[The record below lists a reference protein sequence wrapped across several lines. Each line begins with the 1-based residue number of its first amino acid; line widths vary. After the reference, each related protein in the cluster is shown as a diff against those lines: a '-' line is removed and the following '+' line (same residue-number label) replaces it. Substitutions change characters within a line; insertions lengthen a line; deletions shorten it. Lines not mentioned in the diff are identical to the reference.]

1 MNNLYYFKYNNVDLT
16 DIAYI
21 KEVEMPSLPTMSH
34 SSIEIFERD
43 GSVYNGMSYEPR
55 PIRLTFVIKKDNAS
69 DYEAAVND
77 VKNTFA
83 TKEEAPLY
91 LGKEDRY
98 IWCVPIDDLYIT
110 EVGTYCAT
118 GEINLVAY
126 DPYWYDNEILSANS
140 DSKTVT
146 VDVVGDIE
154 TPPTI
159 HIGVGGDA
167 SFYQI
172 ENTRTGE
179 KVMLGE
185 IPRATKAETKKI
197 RNTILRDEMETTS
210 GWSQSSTNIDGGMG
224 TGGTLAVT
232 QNGTGLKCGD
242 FGSASSG
249 DKWHGA
255 CYMKNLSTPVKDFT
269 VRIRMSH
276 NSTGTNGDPSIKTPY
291 KDDPEYGNGSYVYY
305 QPSGTV
311 NMRKSTSLKAKVLTT
326 IPKGTKL
333 EGTETQGFLKTTY
346 KSYSGYVHLSVLKK
360 YRGSTGKTK
369 TQQNFVTTMSTP
381 IRASAKKK
389 STNKCSIP
397 IGKCIRCIVNPSY
410 VDKDAKITYYKLAKA
425 YKGITGYVAKANLV
439 DASDYQIV
447 YDKETYKTADDKNG
461 ICTLFGYS
469 SDGTQLFSMNFI
481 DDNNYYEFSYP
492 LIRKNGTDFLK
503 DVTKA
508 PDPKYTTTYSESNGK
523 LVANKKYKLSGT
535 YGSWNDFYGE
545 LYIERIKNKWYAYV
559 KKMTHDDV
567 HSVLKTLSSKTVTD
581 TTNSDKDLSYVVMYI
596 GTAGDSAKA
605 CGMAISFIEVKSDQS
620 VEIENPGDVNW
631 QGFEEGDAITI
642 DCANATVELNQIDT
656 PGIIDVASDFFDLLP
671 GENTI
676 KVVTDDSN
684 PTITVTYDARYL

>member
-1 MNNLYYFKYNNVDLT
+1 
-16 DIAYI
+16 
-21 KEVEMPSLPTMSH
+21 MPSLPTMSH

-43 GSVYNGMSYEPR
+43 GSVYNGMSYEAR
-55 PIRLTFVIKKDNAS
+55 SIRLTFVIKKDNAD
-69 DYEAAVND
+69 DYESAVND

-126 DPYWYDNEILSANS
+126 DPYWYDNEILSAHS
-140 DSKTVT
+140 ESKTVT
-146 VDVVGDIE
+146 VDVEGDVE

-159 HIGVGGDA
+159 HIGVSGDA

-179 KVMLGE
+179 KILLGE

-210 GWSQSSTNIDGGMG
+210 GWSQSNTNIDGGMG
-224 TGGTLAVT
+224 KGGTLAVT

-249 DKWHGA
+249 NKWHGA

-291 KDDPEYGNGSYVYY
+291 KNDPDYGNVSQAIYKSRGAVY
-305 QPSGTV
+305 
-311 NMRKSTSLKAKVLTT
+311 MRKTPSLKAAILTT

-333 EGTETQGFLKTTY
+333 EGTETKGFLKTTY
-346 KSYSGYVHLSVLKK
+346 KSFSGYVHLSVIDKDT
-360 YRGSTGKTK
+360 GSIGKTK

-397 IGKCIRCIVNPSY
+397 IGTCIRCIVNPSY

-425 YKGITGYVAKANLV
+425 YKGITGFVAKANLV

-447 YDKETYKTADDKNG
+447 YDKETYKTADDKTG
-461 ICTLFGYS
+461 ICSLFGYS

-503 DVTKA
+503 DKTKA

-523 LVANKKYKLSGT
+523 LKAEKKYKLSGA

-545 LYIERIKNKWYAYV
+545 LYIERIKNNWYAYIE
-559 KKMTHDDV
+559 KMTHDDV
-567 HSVLKTLSSKTVTD
+567 HSRIKRISSKTVTD
-581 TTNSDKDLSYVVMYI
+581 TTNSDKNLSYLVMYI
-596 GTAGDSAKA
+596 GTTGDSAKA

-656 PGIIDVASDFFDLLP
+656 PGIIDVASDFFNLLP

>member
-1 MNNLYYFKYNNVDLT
+1 
-16 DIAYI
+16 
-21 KEVEMPSLPTMSH
+21 MPSLPTMSH
-34 SSIEIFERD
+34 SSIEMFERD
-43 GSVYNGMSYEPR
+43 GAVYNGMSYDTR
-55 PIRLTFVIKKDNAS
+55 SIRITFVIKKDNAD
-69 DYEAAVND
+69 DYETAVRD

-91 LGKEDRY
+91 LGREDRY

-118 GEINLVAY
+118 GEVNLVAY

-146 VDVVGDIE
+146 VDVEGDVE
-154 TPPTI
+154 TPPDI
-159 HIGVGGDA
+159 HIGVSGDS
-167 SFYQI
+167 SFFQI
-172 ENTRTGE
+172 ENTRTNE
-179 KVMLGE
+179 KILLGE
-185 IPRATKAETKKI
+185 IPRVHGTAKKKY
-197 RNTILRDEMETTS
+197 NTILKDEMETTT
-210 GWSQSSTNIDGGMG
+210 GWTQSSTNIDSGMG

-232 QNGTGLKCGD
+232 KNGTGLKCGD

-249 DKWHGA
+249 NKWHGA
-255 CYMKNLSTPVKDFT
+255 CYMKNLPTTVKNFK

-276 NSTGTNGDPSIKTPY
+276 NSTGKNGDPYIKTPY
-291 KDDPEYGNGSYVYY
+291 DDDPDYGKLPVTYY
-305 QPSGTV
+305 KTTA
-311 NMRKSTSLKAKVLTT
+311 NLNLRKSASFKSQILTV

-333 EGTETQGFLKTTY
+333 EGTKTKNFLKTTY
-346 KSYSGYVHLSVLKK
+346 KSFTGYCSLEYIKDCPGYS
-360 YRGSTGKTK
+360 GKTK

-397 IGKCIRCIVNPSY
+397 IGTCIRCIVNPNY

-447 YDKETYKTADDKNG
+447 YDEEKYKTADDRTG
-461 ICTLFGYS
+461 ICSLFGYS
-469 SDGTQLFSMNFI
+469 TDGTQLFSMNFI
-481 DDNNYYEFSYP
+481 DDNDYYEFSYP
-492 LIRKNGTDFLK
+492 IIRKNGTDFLK
-503 DVTKA
+503 DKTKA
-508 PDPKYTTTYSESNGK
+508 PEPKHTTTYSERNGK
-523 LVANKKYKLSGT
+523 LIAEKKYKLSGT

-545 LYIERIKNKWYAYV
+545 LYIERIDNKWRAYV
-559 KKMTHDDV
+559 KKMTHDDI
-567 HSVLKTLSSKTVTD
+567 HSVTKTISSKTVTD
-581 TTNSDKDLSYVVMYI
+581 KTNSDKDLGYIVIYI

-605 CGMAISFIEVKSDQS
+605 CGMAISHIEVKSDQS
-620 VEIENPGDVNW
+620 VESGDPGDTNW

-642 DCANATVELNQIDT
+642 DCANATAELNKIDT
-656 PGIIDVASDFFDLLP
+656 PEIIDVASDFFNLLP

-676 KVVTDDSN
+676 RVVTDDSN

>member
-1 MNNLYYFKYNNVDLT
+1 
-16 DIAYI
+16 
-21 KEVEMPSLPTMSH
+21 MPSLPTMSH

-55 PIRLTFVIKKDNAS
+55 SIRLTFVIKKDNAD
-69 DYEAAVND
+69 DYETAVND

-98 IWCVPIDDLYIT
+98 IWCVPIDELYIT

-118 GEINLVAY
+118 GEINLIAY
-126 DPYWYDNEILSANS
+126 DPYWYDNEILSAHS
-140 DSKTVT
+140 GSKTVT
-146 VDVVGDIE
+146 VDVVGDVE

-159 HIGVGGDA
+159 HIGVSGDA

-179 KVMLGE
+179 KILLGE
-185 IPRATKAETKKI
+185 IPRATKAETKKV
-197 RNTILRDEMETTS
+197 RNAILRDEMETTS
-210 GWSQSSTNIDGGMG
+210 GWSQSNTNIDGGMG

-242 FGSASSG
+242 FGSSSG
-249 DKWHGA
+249 GNKWHGA

-291 KDDPEYGNGSYVYY
+291 KNDPEYGNVSHAIYKSRGAVY
-305 QPSGTV
+305 
-311 NMRKSTSLKAKVLTT
+311 MRKTPSLKAAILTT

-333 EGTETQGFLKTTY
+333 EGTETKGFLKTTY
-346 KSYSGYVHLSVLKK
+346 KSFSGYVHLSVIDKDT
-360 YRGSTGKTK
+360 GSIGKTK

-425 YKGITGYVAKANLV
+425 YNGITGYVAKANLV
-439 DASDYQIV
+439 DADDYQV
-447 YDKETYKTADDKNG
+447 AYDKETYKTADDKTG
-461 ICTLFGYS
+461 ICSVFGYS

-503 DVTKA
+503 DKTKA

-545 LYIERIKNKWYAYV
+545 LYIERINNKWYAYI

-567 HSVLKTLSSKTVTD
+567 HSVTKTLSSKTVTD
-581 TTNSDKDLSYVVMYI
+581 AANSDKNLSYVVVYI
-596 GTAGDSAKA
+596 GTTGDSAKA
-605 CGMAISFIEVKSDQS
+605 CGMAVSFIEVKSDQS
-620 VEIENPGDVNW
+620 VEVENPGDVNW
-631 QGFEEGDAITI
+631 QGFESGDAITI

-656 PGIIDVASDFFDLLP
+656 PGIIDVASDFFNLLP

>member
-1 MNNLYYFKYNNVDLT
+1 
-16 DIAYI
+16 
-21 KEVEMPSLPTMSH
+21 MPSLPTMSH
-34 SSIEIFERD
+34 SSIEMFERD
-43 GSVYNGMSYEPR
+43 GAVYNGMSYETR
-55 PIRLTFVIKKDNAS
+55 PIRLTFVIKKDNAD

-110 EVGTYCAT
+110 EVGTCCAT

-126 DPYWYDNEILSANS
+126 DPYWYDNKILSASS

-146 VDVVGDIE
+146 VDVEGDVE

-159 HIGVGGDA
+159 HIGTGGNA

-179 KVMLGE
+179 KILLGE
-185 IPRATKAETKKI
+185 IPRATSGTTKKKY
-197 RNTILRDEMETTS
+197 NTILSDDMKSTS
-210 GWSQSSTNIDGGMG
+210 GWTQSSTNIDSGMA
-224 TGGTLAVT
+224 TGGTIAVT
-232 QNGTGLKCGD
+232 SGGNGIKCGD

-249 DKWHGA
+249 SKWHGA
-255 CYMKNLSTPVKDFT
+255 CYMKNLSKPVKNFK
-269 VRIRMSH
+269 VRIRMEH
-276 NSTGTNGDPSIKTPY
+276 NSTGTNGDPTVKTPY
-291 KDDPEYGNGSYVYY
+291 KNDPDYGNVPNTYY
-305 QPSGTV
+305 KTTAEL
-311 NMRKSTSLKAKVLTT
+311 NLRKSASLKSKVLIV

-333 EGTETQGFLKTTY
+333 EGTTEQGFLKTTY
-346 KSYSGYVHLSVLKK
+346 KDKTGYCSLSYLKK
-360 YRGSTGKTK
+360 YTGSSGKTK
-369 TQQNFVTTMSTP
+369 TQQNFVTTMKTP

-389 STNKCSIP
+389 STNKGSIP

-410 VDKDAKITYYKLAKA
+410 VDEKAKITFYKLAKA
-425 YKGITGYVAKANLV
+425 YNGITGYVAKGNLV
-439 DASDYQIV
+439 DASDYQIA
-447 YDKETYKTADDKNG
+447 YDKETYKTADDKTG
-461 ICTLFGYS
+461 ICTIFGYS

-492 LIRKNGTDFLK
+492 LIRKNGTNFLK
-503 DVTKA
+503 DKTKA
-508 PDPKYTTTYSESNGK
+508 PEPKKTTTYSEQNGK
-523 LVANKKYKLSGT
+523 LIANKKYKLSGT

-545 LYIERIKNKWYAYV
+545 LYIERINNKWNAYV
-559 KKMTHDDV
+559 KKMTFDPP
-567 HSVLKTLSSKTVTD
+567 HSITKTISSKTVTD

-596 GTAGDSAKA
+596 GTTGDSAKA
-605 CGMAISFIEVKSDQS
+605 CGMSIGHVEVKSDQS
-620 VEIENPGDVNW
+620 VEIENPGDTNW
-631 QGFEEGDAITI
+631 QGFEEGDAISI

-656 PGIIDVASDFFDLLP
+656 PGIIDIASDFFNLVP
-671 GENTI
+671 GENVI

>member
-1 MNNLYYFKYNNVDLT
+1 
-16 DIAYI
+16 
-21 KEVEMPSLPTMSH
+21 MPSLPTMSH

-55 PIRLTFVIKKDNAS
+55 SIRLTFVIKKDNAD

-126 DPYWYDNEILSANS
+126 DPYWYDNEILSAHS

-146 VDVVGDIE
+146 VDVVGDVE

-159 HIGVGGDA
+159 HIGVSGDA

-179 KVMLGE
+179 KILLGE

-210 GWSQSSTNIDGGMG
+210 GWSQSNTNIDGGMG
-224 TGGTLAVT
+224 KGGTLAVT

-242 FGSASSG
+242 FGSGSSG

-255 CYMKNLSTPVKDFT
+255 CYMKNLSKPVKDFT

-276 NSTGTNGDPSIKTPY
+276 NSTGTNGDPSIKIPY
-291 KDDPEYGNGSYVYY
+291 KNDPEYGNGSYVYY
-305 QPSGTV
+305 QPSGSV

-360 YRGSTGKTK
+360 YRGSTGKTV

-389 STNKCSIP
+389 STNKRSIP
-397 IGKCIRCIVNPSY
+397 IGKCIRCITEPSY

-425 YKGITGYVAKANLV
+425 YKGTTGYVAKANLV
-439 DASDYQIV
+439 NASDYQIA

-461 ICTLFGYS
+461 ICSVFGYS

-523 LVANKKYKLSGT
+523 LKAEKKYKLSGT
-535 YGSWNDFYGE
+535 YGNWNDFYGE
-545 LYIERIKNKWYAYV
+545 LYIERINNKWYAYV
-559 KKMTHDDV
+559 KKMTFDPP
-567 HSVLKTLSSKTVTD
+567 HSITKTISSKTVTD
-581 TTNSDKDLSYVVMYI
+581 KTNSDKDLSYVVMYI
-596 GTAGDSAKA
+596 GTTGDSAKA
-605 CGMAISFIEVKSDQS
+605 CGMSIGLVEVKSDQS
-620 VEIENPGDVNW
+620 VEIENPGDTNW

-676 KVVTDDSN
+676 KVVTDDSS

>member
-1 MNNLYYFKYNNVDLT
+1 
-16 DIAYI
+16 
-21 KEVEMPSLPTMSH
+21 MPSLPTMSH

-43 GSVYNGMSYEPR
+43 GSVYNGMSYEAR
-55 PIRLTFVIKKDNAS
+55 SIRLTFVIKKDNAD
-69 DYEAAVND
+69 DYESAVND

-126 DPYWYDNEILSANS
+126 DPYWYDNEIMSANS
-140 DSKTVT
+140 ESKTVT
-146 VDVVGDIE
+146 VDVAGDAE

-159 HIGVGGDA
+159 HIGVSGDA

-179 KVMLGE
+179 KILLGE

-210 GWSQSSTNIDGGMG
+210 GWSQSNTNIDGGMG
-224 TGGTLAVT
+224 KGGTLAVT

-249 DKWHGA
+249 NKWHGA

-291 KDDPEYGNGSYVYY
+291 KNDPDYGNVSQAIYKSRGAVY
-305 QPSGTV
+305 
-311 NMRKSTSLKAKVLTT
+311 MRKTPSLKAAILTT

-333 EGTETQGFLKTTY
+333 EGTETKGFLKTTY
-346 KSYSGYVHLSVLKK
+346 KSFSGYVHLSVIDKDT
-360 YRGSTGKTK
+360 GSIGKTK

-397 IGKCIRCIVNPSY
+397 IGTCIRCIVNPSY

-425 YKGITGYVAKANLV
+425 YKGITGFVAKANLV

-447 YDKETYKTADDKNG
+447 YDKETYKTADDKTG
-461 ICTLFGYS
+461 ICSLFGYS

-492 LIRKNGTDFLK
+492 LIRKNGTDFFK

-523 LVANKKYKLSGT
+523 LKAEKKYKLSGA

-545 LYIERIKNKWYAYV
+545 LYIERIKNNWYAYIE
-559 KKMTHDDV
+559 KMTHDDV
-567 HSVLKTLSSKTVTD
+567 HSRIKRISSKTVTD
-581 TTNSDKDLSYVVMYI
+581 TTNSDKNLSYLVMYI
-596 GTAGDSAKA
+596 GTTGDSAKA

-656 PGIIDVASDFFDLLP
+656 PGIIDVASDFFNLLP

>member
-1 MNNLYYFKYNNVDLT
+1 MNNLYYFKYNNIDLT

-34 SSIEIFERD
+34 SSIEMFERD
-43 GSVYNGMSYEPR
+43 GAVYNGMSYETR
-55 PIRLTFVIKKDNAS
+55 SIRLTFVIKKDNS
-69 DYEAAVND
+69 DDYETAVND
-77 VKNTFA
+77 VKNAFA

-98 IWCVPIDDLYIT
+98 IWCVPIDELYIT

-126 DPYWYDNEILSANS
+126 DPYWYDNEILSAHS
-140 DSKTVT
+140 GSKTVT
-146 VDVVGDIE
+146 VDVVGDVE

-159 HIGVGGDA
+159 HIGVSGDA

-179 KVMLGE
+179 KILLGE
-185 IPRATKAETKKI
+185 IPRATKAETKKT

-210 GWSQSSTNIDGGMG
+210 GWSQSNTNIDGGMG

-242 FGSASSG
+242 FGSTSSG
-249 DKWHGA
+249 NKWHGA

-291 KDDPEYGNGSYVYY
+291 KDNPEYGNGSEVYY

-333 EGTETQGFLKTTY
+333 EGIETQGFLKTTY
-346 KSYSGYVHLSVLKK
+346 KSYSGYIHLSVLKK

-389 STNKCSIP
+389 STNKGSIP

-410 VDKDAKITYYKLAKA
+410 VDKDAKITYYQLAKA
-425 YKGITGYVAKANLV
+425 YNGITGFVAKANLV
-439 DASDYQIV
+439 DASDYQV
-447 YDKETYKTADDKNG
+447 AYDEETYKTADDKTG
-461 ICTLFGYS
+461 ICSVFGYS

-503 DVTKA
+503 DETKA

-523 LVANKKYKLSGT
+523 LVANKKYKLSGA

-545 LYIERIKNKWYAYV
+545 LYIERINNNWYAYV
-559 KKMTHDDV
+559 EKMTHDDV
-567 HSVLKTLSSKTVTD
+567 HSRIKRVSSKTVTD
-581 TTNSDKDLSYVVMYI
+581 TTNSDKNLSYLVVYI

-605 CGMAISFIEVKSDQS
+605 CGMAVSFIEVKSDQS
-620 VEIENPGDVNW
+620 AEIENPGDINW
-631 QGFEEGDAITI
+631 QGFEVGDAITI

-656 PGIIDVASDFFDLLP
+656 PGIIDVASDFFNLLP
-671 GENTI
+671 GENAI